1 MKGRYIIMS
10 KNFVRIP
17 IAVTLEGSVL
27 IELQDGE
34 SLETLDAEELETR
47 ALEAFDDDYDAFYER
62 AEITDV
68 EANGYAAR
76 YDDDDYDYDGD

>member
-1 MKGRYIIMS
+1 MS

>member
-1 MKGRYIIMS
+1 MS
-10 KNFVRIP
+10 KNFVRVP
-17 IAVTLEGSVL
+17 IAVTLEGSIL

>member
-1 MKGRYIIMS
+1 MS

-47 ALEAFDDDYDAFYER
+47 ALEAFEDDYDAFYDE

-76 YDDDDYDYDGD
+76 YDDDDDDGLCECY

>member
-1 MKGRYIIMS
+1 MS

-17 IAVTLEGSVL
+17 IAMTLEGSVL

>member
-1 MKGRYIIMS
+1 MS

-17 IAVTLEGSVL
+17 IAMTLEGSVL

-47 ALEAFDDDYDAFYER
+47 ALETFDDDYDAFYDR
-62 AEITDV
+62 AEITDI
-68 EANGYAAR
+68 EANGNAAR
-76 YDDDDYDYDGD
+76 YDDDDYDYCDCD

>member
-1 MKGRYIIMS
+1 MS

-62 AEITDV
+62 AEITDI
-68 EANGYAAR
+68 EANGYSAR

>member
-1 MKGRYIIMS
+1 MS

-17 IAVTLEGSVL
+17 ITVTLEGSVL

-47 ALEAFDDDYDAFYER
+47 ALEAFDDDYDAFYDK
-62 AEITDV
+62 AEITDI
-68 EANGYAAR
+68 EANGNSAQ
-76 YDDDDYDYDGD
+76 YDDDEYDFYDCD

>member
-1 MKGRYIIMS
+1 MS

-76 YDDDDYDYDGD
+76 YDDDDYDFDDCD

>member
-1 MKGRYIIMS
+1 MS

-34 SLETLDAEELETR
+34 SLEILDAEELETR
-47 ALEAFDDDYDAFYER
+47 ALEAFDDDYDAFYDA
-62 AEITDV
+62 AEIADI
-68 EANGYAAR
+68 EANGNAAR

>member
-1 MKGRYIIMS
+1 MS

-34 SLETLDAEELETR
+34 SLETLDTEELERR
-47 ALEAFDDDYDAFYER
+47 ALETFDDDYDAFYER

>member
-1 MKGRYIIMS
+1 MS
-10 KNFVRIP
+10 KNFVRVP

-47 ALEAFDDDYDAFYER
+47 ALEAFDDDYDAFYDA
-62 AEITDV
+62 AEITDIK
-68 EANGYAAR
+68 ANGNSAQ
-76 YDDDDYDYDGD
+76 YDDDDYDLCDCD